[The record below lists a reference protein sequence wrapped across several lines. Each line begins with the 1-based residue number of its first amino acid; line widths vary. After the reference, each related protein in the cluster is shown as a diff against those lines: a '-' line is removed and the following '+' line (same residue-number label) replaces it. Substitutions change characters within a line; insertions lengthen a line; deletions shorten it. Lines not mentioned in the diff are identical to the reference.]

1 MQLKWIG
8 TICAAVI
15 ALVLTGQNPAFAEFV
30 ARHGLN
36 SAQYQA
42 AFDQY
47 VSKGYRLSGV
57 DAYSTPAGVRY
68 AAIWERRGGS
78 AWVARHGMNAGA
90 YQAAFNKYTGQSF
103 RPLDISASAIG
114 LGNGTFTA
122 LWGKGGGPWVAR
134 HGLTSGQYQ
143 AAFDQFVGQG
153 YRLIDVEGYATQG
166 GVVRYAA
173 VWEKKGGPAWLA
185 RHGLTSGG
193 YQAAFDKAVGQ
204 GYRLMHVDGYLTT
217 AGVRYAAIWER
228 RKGPPW
234 VARHGLTS
242 GQYQAAFNK
251 NVGKGYKLVHVSGY
265 WDGKRERYA
274 AIWSR

>member
-1 MQLKWIG
+1 MLSRWIG
-8 TICAAVI
+8 RAGTVLV
-15 ALVLTGQNPAFAEFV
+15 ALVLIGHTAAFADFV

-36 SAQYQA
+36 SGQYQS

-47 VSKGYRLSGV
+47 VAQGYRLSSV
-57 DAYSTPAGVRY
+57 DAYSTPSGVRY
-68 AAIWERRGGS
+68 AAIWERRGGP

-114 LGNGTFTA
+114 FGDGTFTA
-122 LWGKGGGPWVAR
+122 LWGKSGGPWVAR

-143 AAFDQFVGQG
+143 AAFDKLVGQG
-153 YRLIDVEGYATQG
+153 YRLTDVEGYTTQG

-173 VWEKKGGPAWLA
+173 VWEKRKGPAWLA
-185 RHGLTSGG
+185 RHGMTSSG
-193 YQAAFDKAVGQ
+193 YQAAFDKAVAQ
-204 GYRLMHVDGYLTT
+204 GHRLVHVDGYWTP

-228 RKGPPW
+228 RKGGPW

-251 NVGKGYKLVHVSGY
+251 YVAQGHKLVHVSGY
-265 WDGKRERYA
+265 WDGGQARYA